1 MKKSLVICFAL
12 LLSAFMQ
19 PVMAQKSEVQTK
31 FNVILQQY
39 YVLKNAMAKDDAP
52 AASVAASKL
61 QEVIKEVPHTGFS
74 SDAQHQLWMKE
85 SAPAVKSAGEIA
97 GSKDLKEQR
106 KSFMG
111 VSEPMLAL
119 VKGLKL
125 NNDAVYVQ
133 FCPMGK
139 YTWLNEVKAVQ
150 NPYYGSAMYDC
161 GSVTATLK

>member
-12 LLSAFMQ
+12 LLGAFMQ
-19 PVMAQKSEVQTK
+19 PVMAQKSDVGAK
-31 FNVILQQY
+31 FNVVLQQY
-39 YVLKNAMAKDDAP
+39 YVLKNALAKDEAP
-52 AASVAASKL
+52 AASAAAAKL
-61 QEVIKEVPHTGFS
+61 QTVIKDVPHTGFS

-85 SAPAVKSAGEIA
+85 SALAAKSAADIA

-111 VSEPMLAL
+111 VSQPMLTL

-125 NNDAVYVQ
+125 NKEAVFVQ